1 MVTVAYS
8 ELSDAYEFGAAGGD
22 GESSAY
28 LSLDTGKFYCI
39 SDFIDPE
46 EQLPDDLETSARYLL
61 LPEKSELGLGK
72 RLALRFV
79 EEQTPALLP
88 TAEEIFRHKGAYARY
103 KDLLESQGALERW
116 YQFEAEATRN
126 ALLQWCSEHEVRV
139 TGA

>member
-8 ELSDAYEFGAAGGD
+8 ELSDAYEFGAAGG
-22 GESSAY
+22 GEESSAY
-28 LSLDTGKFYCI
+28 LSLDTGKFYYV

-46 EQLPDDLETSARYLL
+46 EQLPDDLETSDRYLL
-61 LPEKSELGLGK
+61 LPGKSELGLGK

-79 EEQTPALLP
+79 EEQTPALLSK
-88 TAEEIFRHKGAYARY
+88 AEEIFRHKGAYVRY

-126 ALLQWCSEHEVRV
+126 ALLQWCSDHEVQV